1 VNHTA
6 KLLASGILG
15 TGVFLLTGQEPA
27 PSGIFTLA
35 QAEAGRTS
43 YAETCGKCHTPTLLG
58 RKGDGPVPR
67 RQSPGYAAPAGE
79 LPPISSLSKA
89 YQEFI
94 GKRGY
99 VPPLAGKFFIDRWG
113 SKTAGQLVARFQETA
128 DYFLP
133 KDADREITVNITAY
147 ILQENGA
154 KPGNRPLTRTTDVV
168 VSSVT
173 R

>member
-1 VNHTA
+1 MKHKA
-6 KLLASGILG
+6 KLLAAGILG
-15 TGVFLLTGQEPA
+15 TGVFLLTGQESA
-27 PSGIFTLA
+27 PSATFTQA
-35 QAEAGRTS
+35 QAEAGRAS

-58 RKGDGPVPR
+58 RKGEP
-67 RQSPGYAAPAGE
+67 GE
-79 LPPISSLSKA
+79 LPPISSLSTA

-99 VPPLAGKFFIDRWG
+99 VPPLAGKSFIDRWG
-113 SKTAGQLVARFQETA
+113 SKTAGQLIARFQETA

-133 KDADREITVNITAY
+133 KDADRETTVNITAY

-154 KPGNRPLTRTTDVV
+154 KAGNHPLTRTTDVV
-168 VSSVT
+168 VSSIT